1 MTSIRVADDC
11 WDADPD
17 ELIACTICDALH
29 RVAPI
34 PAGGRLRCVQCGTT
48 LLRADVKALDAILAS
63 AAAMAILVISA
74 VFFPFL
80 RISASG
86 FSSSARLTDTARA
99 FAEGLTAP
107 LAVALILVIVVVP
120 VVRAIALFYAL
131 LPIRLGRKPV
141 RGARKAFRLAC
152 ELRPWSMAEI
162 FIVGVAVALVKVGG
176 MATVSFG
183 PAFWELTLVVLI
195 VVLESSS
202 FCEKSLWRIIDQR
215 SKS

>member
-1 MTSIRVADDC
+1 MRREILTPGADGS
-11 WDADPD
+11 D
-17 ELIACTICDALH
+17 ELIACTVCDALH
-29 RVAPI
+29 RVVDM
-34 PAGGRLRCVQCGTT
+34 PAGGRMRCARCGAV
-48 LLRADVKALDAILAS
+48 LLRADPRALDAILAS
-63 AAAMAILVISA
+63 AAAMAILVISS

-86 FSSSARLTDTARA
+86 FSSSATLTDTARA

-107 LAVALILVIVVVP
+107 LGVALILVIVVVP
-120 VVRAIALFYAL
+120 VVRAAALFWAL
-131 LPIRLGRKPV
+131 LPIRLGRPPAP
-141 RGARKAFRLAC
+141 GARKAFRLAT

-183 PAFWELTLVVLI
+183 PAFWELALVVLI

-202 FCEKSLWRIIDQR
+202 FCEKTLWRIIDQTSR
-215 SKS
+215 S

>member
-1 MTSIRVADDC
+1 MKHEILTAGVDGS
-11 WDADPD
+11 D
-17 ELIACTICDALH
+17 ELIACTVCDALH
-29 RVAPI
+29 NVVEM
-34 PAGGRLRCVQCGTT
+34 PAGGRLRCVQCGAV
-48 LLRADVKALDAILAS
+48 LLRADPKALDAILAS
-63 AAAMAILVISA
+63 AAAMAILMISA

-80 RISASG
+80 RIQASG

-120 VVRAIALFYAL
+120 VVRAVALFYAL

-176 MATVSFG
+176 MATVTFG

-202 FCEKSLWRIIDQR
+202 FCEKTLWRTIDQTSR
-215 SKS
+215 S

>member
-1 MTSIRVADDC
+1 M
-11 WDADPD
+11 
-17 ELIACTICDALH
+17 
-29 RVAPI
+29 
-34 PAGGRLRCVQCGTT
+34 
-48 LLRADVKALDAILAS
+48 K
-63 AAAMAILVISA
+63 
-74 VFFPFL
+74 
-80 RISASG
+80 G
-86 FSSSARLTDTARA
+86 FSSSAKLTDTARA

-120 VVRAIALFYAL
+120 VVRAVALFYAL
-131 LPIRLGRKPV
+131 LPIRLGGRPA

-195 VVLESSS
+195 VVLESYS
-202 FCEKSLWRIIDQR
+202 FCEKTLWRIIDQKSR
-215 SKS
+215 S